1 MADFVELFS
10 PWKNIPL
17 GTRLFRFQLVLNLF
31 DVEIQY
37 DYTIC
42 PLPYSVQSN
51 GVITTEQPVEDS
63 WTDHQLKKIA
73 CNSKLKNLKKI
84 SIGLADLPTSQ
95 LSVGLTDRHPNLI
108 HATENHN

>member
-37 DYTIC
+37 DYTND
-42 PLPYSVQSN
+42 LGSGRSLYS
-51 GVITTEQPVEDS
+51 
-63 WTDHQLKKIA
+63 
-73 CNSKLKNLKKI
+73 
-84 SIGLADLPTSQ
+84 DLTWLIFMQIYVRFFSRVHATLHPA
-95 LSVGLTDRHPNLI
+95 LSVGRLVGRSVGHTLLFLWFLFFYLTAP
-108 HATENHN
+108 AQMV